1 VPAALIPTVL
11 LTLVY
16 LLVPGAGI
24 SLSTGITR
32 GRGPVTFLAVSL
44 GCGYAAVASLSL
56 VLALVGTLTLPAI
69 AIGWTLASGG
79 VWFAAITSGAVGAHT
94 RDWHRAVADAPWTS
108 IATVATVVGVVA
120 VRWTYPPLT
129 NLGATAMRYW
139 ADAMEIADAK
149 GIPADTLQW
158 GALLRP
164 TTSKSVLNTFNA
176 GFSLLTGRGPLESMS
191 VLLFVVAISLVI
203 VTIAL
208 LMTLGVK
215 RLAPIGA
222 VVLFVNHVTGSEL
235 TADLGRN
242 LAENWGRLAAF
253 AGVLV
258 AILVLGRSSKDEQTA
273 EDSMGEIA
281 DEDRVPRGHLA
292 IAGWVLGTAAGTHL
306 VAAAFGALFVLSYV
320 IARMVLRRS
329 PMVTL
334 RRAAAFAS
342 VALVVA
348 SLSLVLPAGDL
359 GFGGAVG
366 DAEYRSLRSELGL
379 PESFDPTRFLVTGKL
394 QAPAG
399 TETIGVKDVAEAFA
413 YRAVGRNVQVLPPGS
428 GPLPSWALTVPFA
441 VVLVIVIAVIAWGP
455 PDLRVTVLSAS
466 FLALLIFAV
475 GVAFALRYD
484 LYALERFGN
493 RRLFNYAMLPY
504 VVVLLA
510 GGEAVLRGIA
520 ARGRTYERTVSI
532 AACGLVIVTLVGFL
546 PAAGWPK
553 ASKAGNLRQQIQ
565 LLQWVKE
572 HVPCEGRVLAD
583 RRTLA
588 TFQTMAGHAAVLEG
602 MGPHLRPEVLVRA
615 IGELLRAKT
624 FFEDPQ
630 AQRRYLEE
638 RGVAVVVA
646 TRPFAEFAG
655 WIRVLRLPPNPF
667 RDIGYL
673 RPVYRSHVGTVFLVE
688 GWVPNPSLPAVG
700 GRPGFRC
707 PPG

>member
-1 VPAALIPTVL
+1 MALIPSVL
-11 LTLVY
+11 LTFAY

-24 SLSTGITR
+24 SLSTGIAR

-56 VLALVGTLTLPAI
+56 VLALLGILALPTI
-69 AIGWTLASGG
+69 AVGWTLVGAGA
-79 VWFAAITSGAVGAHT
+79 WFLAMTSGAVGAHV
-94 RDWHRAVADAPWTS
+94 RDWRRAVGDAPWTT
-108 IATVATVVGVVA
+108 IAAVATVVGVVV
-120 VRWTYPPLT
+120 VRWSYPPLA
-129 NLGATAMRYW
+129 NMGATAMRYW

-158 GALLRP
+158 GTLLRP
-164 TTSKSVLNTFNA
+164 ATSKSVLNTFNA
-176 GFSLLTGRGPLESMS
+176 GFSLLTGRRPLESMS
-191 VLLFVVAISLVI
+191 VLLFVVAVSLVI

-208 LMTLGVK
+208 LMTLGVR

-235 TADLGRN
+235 TADLTRN
-242 LAENWGRLAAF
+242 LAENWGRLAAL

-258 AILVLGRSSKDEQTA
+258 AVLVLGRSPEDERSEQA
-273 EDSMGEIA
+273 IAGEVA
-281 DEDRVPRGHLA
+281 DEDPVPRGHLV

-306 VAAAFGALFVLSYV
+306 VAAAFGALFVFAYA
-320 IARMVLRRS
+320 IARAVLRRA

-334 RRAAAFAS
+334 TRAAALAG

-348 SLSLVLPAGDL
+348 TLSLVLPAGDL

-366 DAEYRSLRSELGL
+366 DAEYRALRSELGL
-379 PESFDPTRFLVTGKL
+379 PESFDPTRFLVTGRL
-394 QAPAG
+394 QTPAG

-413 YRAVGRNVQVLPPGS
+413 YRAVGRNVQVLPPGT
-428 GPLPSWALTVPFA
+428 GPLPSWALTIPFA
-441 VVLVIVIAVIAWGP
+441 VVLAIVIAVIAWGP
-455 PDLRVTVLSAS
+455 PDLRVTVLCAS
-466 FLALLIFAV
+466 FLALLMFAV

-510 GGEAVLRGIA
+510 GGEAVLRWIA
-520 ARGRTYERTVSI
+520 ARGRMYERAVSI
-532 AACGLVIVTLVGFL
+532 AACGLVIVTLIGFL

-553 ASKAGNLRQQIQ
+553 ASKVGNLRQQIQ
-565 LLQWVKE
+565 LLRWVKD

-588 TFQTMAGHAAVLEG
+588 TFQTMTGHAAVLEG

-624 FFEDPQ
+624 YFEDPQ
-630 AQRRYLEE
+630 TQRRYLEE

-655 WIRVLRLPPNPF
+655 WIRVLRLPPDPF
-667 RDIGYL
+667 RDVDYL
-673 RPVYRSHVGTVFLVE
+673 RPVYQSHVGTVYLVE
-688 GWVPNPSLPAVG
+688 GWVPNPSLPVVK

-707 PPG
+707 QPG